1 MINLTDSAKKH
12 LDNYLQ
18 QVRTCLKDCST
29 VDADEVEQNI
39 KEHIE
44 SELQDSSEPVSFDA
58 LDDILK
64 KLGSPQQ
71 WLPEEISWWRKIILR
86 LRTGPED
93 WRLAYIS
100 FSLLILGCL
109 ILPASIVLIP
119 ASFIISRAALS
130 EAADPNELK
139 AQKWLIYP
147 SLIIVYV
154 SVLLGLLLWPLG
166 LLFPLAEELEHLD
179 ADVFPWNT
187 GGETAY
193 WALAFVAIAAATC
206 LWWLILSLILKAGP
220 NLLRAI
226 FKPFIRNITP
236 KSANWFVGIAAAL
249 FIVCSMALLLMIA
262 CRGEV
267 AHFTEK
273 LSDFSRPVSLEPG
286 TKIDNLQN
294 ERLLK

>member
-1 MINLTDSAKKH
+1 MINLTDNAKKH

-18 QVRTCLKDCST
+18 QVRTCLKDCPT

-44 SELQDSSEPVSFDA
+44 SELQDSSEPVSLDA

-64 KLGSPQQ
+64 RLGSPQQ

-100 FSLLILGCL
+100 FGVFVLAFFAGRLGF
-109 ILPASIVLIP
+109 IVLLLT
-119 ASFIISRAALS
+119 SFIISRATLS
-130 EAADPNELK
+130 AIGGHEEPRAK
-139 AQKWLIYP
+139 KWLIYP
-147 SLIIVYV
+147 SLVVAYLFIAF
-154 SVLLGLLLWPLG
+154 LLLIWPVLP
-166 LLFPLAEELEHLD
+166 LFVLAEELEHLD

-193 WALAFVAIAAATC
+193 WALAFVAIATVTC

-220 NLLRAI
+220 HLLRAI
-226 FKPFIRNITP
+226 FKPFVRNITP

-249 FIVCSMALLLMIA
+249 FVVCTMALLLMIV

-273 LSDFSRPVSLEPG
+273 FKMKG
-286 TKIDNLQN
+286 C
-294 ERLLK
+294 

>member
-1 MINLTDSAKKH
+1 MINLTDNAKKH

-18 QVRTCLKDCST
+18 QVQTCLKDCPT

-44 SELQDSSEPVSFDA
+44 SELQGLIEPASFDA

-93 WRLAYIS
+93 WRLAYLSFGLVILAALLFIDNKEEIS
-100 FSLLILGCL
+100 FILT
-109 ILPASIVLIP
+109 A
-119 ASFIISRAALS
+119 ASFVVSRATLS
-130 EAADPNELK
+130 VAGGNNELSG
-139 AQKWLIYP
+139 QKWLLYP
-147 SLIIVYV
+147 SLVIVYLFIFFWLLV
-154 SVLLGLLLWPLG
+154 WPVLPL
-166 LLFPLAEELEHLD
+166 FALAEELEHLD
-179 ADVFPWNT
+179 ADVFPWNI

-220 NLLRAI
+220 HLLRAI
-226 FKPFIRNITP
+226 FKPFAQNITP
-236 KSANWFVGIAAAL
+236 KLANWFMGIAAAL
-249 FIVCSMALLLMIA
+249 FVVCLTFLLLMIA

-267 AHFTEK
+267 AHFTK
-273 LSDFSRPVSLEPG
+273 NF
-286 TKIDNLQN
+286 K
-294 ERLLK
+294 